1 MFPRLYFLSNED
13 LLDILSQSKDIQ
25 KIQPHLNKCFG
36 NVNGLEVAERLMEI
50 THLISFEGEMLELP
64 KAIRIRGAA
73 EQWLGAL
80 ENGMCDAIKKH
91 LKVGIN
97 EYSVKS
103 YKEWIHKQAGQVVL
117 LVSQIN
123 FNKQILACLKSDNP
137 NNELKTYQTSMIN
150 MINFVANMV
159 SKETVMHK
167 LLTIEAL
174 ITIEVHSRDILTGL
188 IQNKI
193 SNTEDF
199 EWRKNLRYKWEEHGM
214 NCTVMQS
221 DATFNYGYEYLGC
234 SPRLVITPLTDR
246 FFHSIC

>member
-1 MFPRLYFLSNED
+1 LSNED
-13 LLDILSQSKDIQ
+13 LLDILSQSKDIH

-50 THLISFEGEMLELP
+50 THLISFEGERLELP
-64 KAIRIRGAA
+64 KPIRVRGAA

-97 EYSVKS
+97 EYSVKN

-123 FNKQILACLKSDNP
+123 FNKSIVSCLISENS
-137 NNELKTYQTSMIN
+137 NEALKTYHTSMVSLIN
-150 MINFVANMV
+150 VVANLI
-159 SKETVMHK
+159 SKESVMHK

-188 IQNKI
+188 IHNKI
-193 SNTEDF
+193 SNVEDF
-199 EWRKNLRYKWEEHGM
+199 EWRKNLRYEWEEHGM
-214 NCTVMQS
+214 NCAVMQS

-246 FFHSIC
+246 FFVKLIKLN